1 MEYKIRDAISIDVR
15 SCDDAPVAEAAA
27 VEEARAGLEACAGG
41 EVNGVSAS
49 IEKPPVDLPGRVLED
64 EVGDAVAIDIR
75 DSDDPPV
82 AEAAAVEKARAGL
95 EAGAC
100 GKINGIAASVEKPSV
115 DLADGVLEN
124 EIGDAVIVH
133 IRAGGESPVAEA
145 AAVEEFRARFQAR
158 SGGEVNRRPGA
169 VEEPFK
175 QLSCAILEDEI
186 GDPVVVRISG
196 DAGGDEAACD
206 AEAELGLCR
215 VPVGVGGV
223 HGDVGK
229 AAPVAFHREV

>member
-27 VEEARAGLEACAGG
+27 VEEARAGLEAC
-41 EVNGVSAS
+41 
-49 IEKPPVDLPGRVLED
+49 
-64 EVGDAVAIDIR
+64 
-75 DSDDPPV
+75 
-82 AEAAAVEKARAGL
+82 
-95 EAGAC
+95 AC

-175 QLSCAILEDEI
+175 QLPCAVLEDEI

-215 VPVGVGGV
+215 VPVAVGGV

-229 AAPVAFHREV
+229 AAPVVFKREVQ